1 MSKLV
6 IIIIFKKVKKL
17 TVEIKI
23 GEIFTDQ
30 NSLQI
35 KLFNSD
41 LALSL
46 LGACLNAIVWVRHL

>member
-46 LGACLNAIVWVRHL
+46 LGACLNAIV

>member
-41 LALSL
+41 LASSL
-46 LGACLNAIVWVRHL
+46 LGACLNAIVWVTHL

>member
-41 LALSL
+41 LASSL
-46 LGACLNAIVWVRHL
+46 LGACLNAMSETFIE

>member
-23 GEIFTDQ
+23 GEIFTEQ
-30 NSLQI
+30 NRLQI
-35 KLFNSD
+35 KHFNSG
-41 LALSL
+41 LASSL
-46 LGACLNAIVWVRHL
+46 LGACLNAIV

>member
-35 KLFNSD
+35 KLLVIWHHHYSE
-41 LALSL
+41 L
-46 LGACLNAIVWVRHL
+46 VWMQ

>member
-41 LALSL
+41 LASSL
-46 LGACLNAIVWVRHL
+46 LGACLNAIV